1 MRGRGS
7 AGGDEFIREVDEAVR
22 QDRWMHLWKRY
33 GTYLVGAVLAIVLGT
48 GAGVAWRSWQESQRQ
63 SEALRYAAAEQLL
76 RQDQASEAAAAFR
89 ALAEEADS
97 GYGVVARLRAAEAE
111 AAAGESTAA
120 AATLDH
126 LAESDAARPV
136 YRQLGDL
143 LTLQR
148 ELDRADAGSL
158 AGRVAGLT
166 GPEAPWRHS
175 ALELEALAQLR
186 AGDIDGARRTLDILL
201 ADPQTP
207 ANLSRRAAEL
217 MASIGGP
224 AASAADADAAGGLA
238 GQAAEDS
245 DAAEGLAGQ
254 AAEDSDAAGEQAGE
268 AAEDA
273 P

>member
-7 AGGDEFIREVDEAVR
+7 GSGDEFIREVDEAVR
-22 QDRWMHLWKRY
+22 QDRWMRLWKRY
-33 GTYLVGAVLAIVLGT
+33 GTYFVGAAVAIVLGT

-63 SEALRYAAAEQLL
+63 DEARRYAAAEQLL

-89 ALAEEADS
+89 ALAADADS
-97 GYGVVARLRAAEAE
+97 GYGVVARLRAVEAE
-111 AAAGESTAA
+111 AAAGESAA
-120 AATLDH
+120 ALATLDT
-126 LAESDAARPV
+126 LAESGAARPV

-148 ELDRADAGSL
+148 ELDRADAGAL
-158 AGRVAGLT
+158 EGRVARLT

-186 AGDIDGARRTLDILL
+186 TGDIEGARRTLDILL
-201 ADPQTP
+201 ADPRTP

-217 MASIGGP
+217 LASIGGP
-224 AASAADADAAGGLA
+224 VARVEDADAAGELA
-238 GQAAEDS
+238 GEP
-245 DAAEGLAGQ
+245 
-254 AAEDSDAAGEQAGE
+254 
-268 AAEDA
+268 AEDA

>member
-7 AGGDEFIREVDEAVR
+7 GSGDEFIREVDEAVR
-22 QDRWMHLWKRY
+22 QDRWMRLWQRY
-33 GTYLVGAVLAIVLGT
+33 GTYFVGAALAIVLGT
-48 GAGVAWRSWQESQRQ
+48 GAGVAWRNWQESQRQ

-89 ALAEEADS
+89 ALAEDADS
-97 GYGVVARLRAAEAE
+97 GYHVIARLRAAEAE
-111 AAAGESTAA
+111 AAAGESAA
-120 AATLDH
+120 AVATLDN

-148 ELDRADAGSL
+148 EFDRADAGTL
-158 AGRVAGLT
+158 EGRVAGLT
-166 GPEAPWRHS
+166 APDAPWRHS

-186 AGDIDGARRTLDILL
+186 AGDIEGARRTLDVLL
-201 ADPQTP
+201 ADPSTP

-217 MASIGGP
+217 MASLGGP
-224 AASAADADAAGGLA
+224 VADAADADAAAGELA
-238 GQAAEDS
+238 GE
-245 DAAEGLAGQ
+245 AAEG
-254 AAEDSDAAGEQAGE
+254 AEAAGEVAGE

>member
-7 AGGDEFIREVDEAVR
+7 GSGDEFIREVDEAVR
-22 QDRWMHLWKRY
+22 QDRWMRLWQRY
-33 GTYLVGAVLAIVLGT
+33 GTYFIGAAVAIVLGT
-48 GAGVAWRSWQESQRQ
+48 GAGVAWRNWQESQRQ

-76 RQDQASEAAAAFR
+76 RQDQASEAAALFR

-111 AAAGESTAA
+111 AAAGESAA
-120 AATLDH
+120 AVATLDN

-148 ELDRADAGSL
+148 EFDRAEAGTL
-158 AGRVAGLT
+158 EERVAGLT
-166 GPEAPWRHS
+166 APEAPWRYS

-186 AGDIDGARRTLDILL
+186 AGDLEGARRTLDVLL
-201 ADPQTP
+201 ADPRTP

-217 MASIGGP
+217 MASLGGP
-224 AASAADADAAGGLA
+224 VADAADADAAA
-238 GQAAEDS
+238 GE
-245 DAAEGLAGQ
+245 AAEGV
-254 AAEDSDAAGEQAGE
+254 DAAGEVAGE